1 MAKAQVSTQVGARAA
16 VEESMVAGDV
26 LDLLARE
33 EALLEE
39 LAYRL
44 RVQALLAEA
53 GDVLWLQRASDEV
66 AEAAELLHLTSLL
79 RATRVVDLGQEL
91 GCGST
96 PTLGELAAAAGGE
109 LGPALAASRERLL
122 AALAQVRQ
130 LAQAV
135 SACCDERAHLASEAL
150 ASLAGPVVGTYQP
163 ASKDRRLSRSAERTS
178 QILKG
183 VL

>member
-1 MAKAQVSTQVGARAA
+1 
-16 VEESMVAGDV
+16 MVAGDV

-44 RVQALLAEA
+44 RVQALLADA
-53 GDVLWLQRASDEV
+53 GDVLWLERASEEV
-66 AEAAELLHLTSLL
+66 AECAELLHLTSLL

-96 PTLGELAAAAGGE
+96 PTLGELAEAAGGD

-122 AALAQVRQ
+122 AALGRVRQ
-130 LAQAV
+130 LAEAV
-135 SACCDERAHLASEAL
+135 SERCGARARLAGEAL
-150 ASLAGPVVGTYQP
+150 ASLAGPAVGTYQP
-163 ASKDRRLSRSAERTS
+163 ATGDRRLGHSSERTS

>member
-1 MAKAQVSTQVGARAA
+1 MDTEQLSAQVAARVA
-16 VEESMVAGDV
+16 VEEGMVAGDV

-53 GDVLWLQRASDEV
+53 GDVLWLQRASEEV
-66 AEAAELLHLTSLL
+66 AEVAELLHLTSLL
-79 RATRVVDLGQEL
+79 RATRVVDLGEEL

-130 LAQAV
+130 LAGAV
-135 SACCDERAHLASEAL
+135 SACCDERARLASEAL
-150 ASLAGPVVGTYQP
+150 ASLAGPTVGTYQP
-163 ASKDRRLSRSAERTS
+163 ATNDHRPNRAGERVS